1 MIKNLTVFFLGF
13 VFSVVASAEP
23 IEIDFSINCKILD
36 QVILEVKDGK
46 SVRYNGFTDGPKIG
60 DYVAFSLSFVAFEKN
75 YSLSILSTGDEGLL
89 QAFMS
94 NSNFHKKLNS
104 GVMWETDG
112 FTQNLSNDY
121 LFLGEFS
128 RLRGSR
134 YYKNDWNMIYTSP
147 SGKTGNHTRTMN
159 CLNVPEDYN
168 VILKKVNEIHSTPSK
183 AP

>member
-46 SVRYNGFTDGPKIG
+46 SVRYNGYKDGPKIG
-60 DYVAFSLSFVAFEKN
+60 DHVAFEVKFYSAGKN
-75 YSLSILSTGDEGLL
+75 YSLQVQSIEDVLL
-89 QAFMS
+89 FAGMS
-94 NSNFHKKLNS
+94 DSQFHKKLHS
-104 GVMWETDG
+104 GVMWKTNGDI
-112 FTQNLSNDY
+112 QNLSNDY
-121 LFLGEFS
+121 LYLGTHS

-134 YYKNDWNMIYTSP
+134 YYKNDWNMIFTS
-147 SGKTGNHTRTMN
+147 STDRTDSFIRTMN

-168 VILKKVNEIHSTPSK
+168 VILKKVSDIHSTPSK